1 MESTPGPLRQLA
13 TSSKKFAR
21 LLLTIGENRLELLT
35 VEARE
40 ERERILDAFL
50 LALGM
55 AVFGL
60 LAGLTLTAALVV
72 WLWASSPVALLLT
85 LTALY
90 GAVGV
95 GLYWRLARLRVNWQ
109 TFPASVDQIQKDR
122 ADLEKILT

>member
-1 MESTPGPLRQLA
+1 MESTPGSLRQLA
-13 TSSKKFAR
+13 TSVKKFAR
-21 LLLTIGENRLELLT
+21 LLVTIGENRLELLT

-40 ERERILDAFL
+40 ERELILDAFL
-50 LALGM
+50 LGLGV

-60 LAGLTLTAALVV
+60 FAGLSLTAALVV

-95 GLYWRLARLRVNWQ
+95 GLYWRLARLRVNWH
-109 TFPASVDQIQKDR
+109 TFPASIDQLQKDR
-122 ADLEKILT
+122 ADLEKILA